1 VRAAG
6 MVGCMSIRMEPL
18 EYAEGETRF
27 IGQLA
32 WDEAASGSRPGVVI
46 FHEMGGVGDHVK
58 YRAKLLAELGYVA
71 LACDMFGEGL
81 VGREKTGPIFMEL
94 RGDRPRVRARARAG
108 LRALLAARHVDSSR
122 ILAIGFCFGGLA
134 ALELA
139 RDGAELR
146 AVVSFHGALETP
158 MPAEPGAVRARVL
171 ACHGALDPHVT
182 LEHVKRFSEEMN
194 AAKCDWQ
201 LNVYGGAVHGFT
213 NPDAD
218 KLGIPGLQYHAATDA
233 RAWRAMREFFAETLG
248 VPVRG

>member
-1 VRAAG
+1 
-6 MVGCMSIRMEPL
+6 MVFRMSIRMEPL
-18 EYAEGETRF
+18 EYSEEKVCF
-27 IGQLA
+27 VGQLA
-32 WDEAASGSRPGVVI
+32 WNDAQSGARPGVLI

-58 YRAKLLAELGYVA
+58 FRAKLLAELGYVA
-71 LACDMFGEGL
+71 LACDMFGGGL

-94 RGDRPRVRARARAG
+94 RGDRPKVRARARAG
-108 LRALLAARHVDSSR
+108 LRALLAAPNVDPSR
-122 ILAIGFCFGGLA
+122 ILAIGFCFGGLT

-139 RDGAELR
+139 RDGADLR

-158 MPAEPGAVRARVL
+158 LPAEPGAVRARVL

-194 AAKCDWQ
+194 LADCDWQ

-218 KLGIPGLQYHAATDA
+218 KLGIPGLAYHAPTDA
-233 RAWRAMREFFAETLG
+233 RAWRAMREFFADTLG
-248 VPVRG
+248 SSSVS

>member
-1 VRAAG
+1 MVR
-6 MVGCMSIRMEPL
+6 CMSIRMEPVQ
-18 EYAEGETRF
+18 YTEGGARF

-32 WDEAASGSRPGVVI
+32 WDDTKNGPRPGVLI

-71 LACDMFGEGL
+71 LACDLFGDGL

-94 RGDRPRVRARARAG
+94 RADRPKVRARARSG
-108 LRALLAARHVDSSR
+108 LRVLLAAPNVDASR
-122 ILAIGFCFGGLA
+122 IFAIGFCFGGLT

-139 RDGAELR
+139 RDGAELL

-158 MPAEPGAVRARVL
+158 LPAEPGAVRARVL

-182 LEHVKRFSEEMN
+182 LEHVKQFSEEMN
-194 AAKCDWQ
+194 AALCDWQ

-213 NPDAD
+213 NPEAD

-233 RAWRAMREFFAETLG
+233 RAWRAMREFFEETLAASLHD
-248 VPVRG
+248 